1 MKCCFS
7 ESDDIMD
14 GAAKICWKKLDC
26 RDSISFNQKSTR
38 IYFLRTL
45 EHREWRAYPYAAAHP
60 SEVKRLAVMDVP
72 IPGLL
77 PPGRPLSWWIIFH
90 QTPDVPEALVEG
102 KEMMDL
108 SWFYHNRAYNP
119 AAITQADINEYV
131 SHYSAPGAKK

>member
-1 MKCCFS
+1 MSRFQVYYLPEGLYHGGS
-7 ESDDIMD
+7 YSD
-14 GAAKICWKKLDC
+14 
-26 RDSISFNQKSTR
+26 
-38 IYFLRTL
+38 
-45 EHREWRAYPYAAAHP
+45 
-60 SEVKRLAVMDVP
+60 
-72 IPGLL
+72 
-77 PPGRPLSWWIIFH
+77 